1 MEQEKE
7 DLQENWGGSTRVMQI
22 LELITKLK
30 KESENISK
38 LMNYFLEEQQKMKKE
53 SQGLQL
59 KESDNQLRTELRRC
73 MLENQTVIVYF
84 IIFYTIIKY

>member
-1 MEQEKE
+1 M
-7 DLQENWGGSTRVMQI
+7 
-22 LELITKLK
+22 KLK

-38 LMNYFLEEQQKMKKE
+38 LMDYFLEEQQKMKKE

-59 KESDNQLRTELRRC
+59 KESDNQLRTELRRS

-84 IIFYTIIKY
+84 HYFY